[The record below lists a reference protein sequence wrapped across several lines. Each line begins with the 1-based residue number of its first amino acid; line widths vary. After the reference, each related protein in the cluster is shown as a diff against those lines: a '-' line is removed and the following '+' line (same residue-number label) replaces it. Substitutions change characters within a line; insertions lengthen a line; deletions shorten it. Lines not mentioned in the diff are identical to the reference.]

1 MVRAMST
8 SSSRAW
14 LVVAALAAC
23 GGGGDDDGASDDAT
37 PPDGETDDAG
47 IDAPTDAP
55 DAVTCADPDQC
66 EWLDGYLAE
75 VLRKLTG
82 VEEAAPG
89 VTITRRSTIAQRDA
103 ARQYLFDE
111 LTRKGLAPTLHEYGS
126 GKNIVVHLPSTTGGT
141 MPRIVVGAHFDG
153 VSAGP
158 AAADNGTGSA
168 IVVAAARY
176 FGSRTRR
183 DRAMDFVLFDQEE
196 GGLIGSTAY
205 ALKLRNDQTAVDSVH
220 AFDMISFDGD
230 GDNALELWKPDAGL
244 EALYRAH
251 ATPRNIP
258 IGVNA
263 SFAGSDH
270 ESFVSRGFATVGVCE
285 EFSGGDSNPNYHRS
299 TDTFANVNLAYTG
312 RMTRLLLE
320 ILEDRSI
327 D

>member
-1 MVRAMST
+1 MST
-8 SSSRAW
+8 SLPRAS
-14 LVVAALAAC
+14 LVIALAAAAC
-23 GGGGDDDGASDDAT
+23 GGGDDGDTPVDA
-37 PPDGETDDAG
+37 PSLDGEGDG
-47 IDAPTDAP
+47 GGGPDAPTDAP
-55 DAVTCADPDQC
+55 DVATCANPDQC

-89 VTITRRSTIAQRDA
+89 VTITRRATAAQRDT

-111 LTRKGLAPTLHEYGS
+111 LTRIGLAPTLHDYGS
-126 GKNIVVHLPSTTGGT
+126 GKNIVVHLPSTTGST

-158 AAADNGTGSA
+158 AAADNGTGTA
-168 IVVAAARY
+168 IVVVAARY
-176 FGSRTRR
+176 LGSRAMR
-183 DRAMDFVLFDQEE
+183 DRAIDLVLFDQEE

-205 ALKLRNDQTAVDSVH
+205 ALKLRNDQTPVDSVH

-230 GDNALELWKPDAGL
+230 GDGALELWKPDAAL

-263 SFAGSDH
+263 TFAGSDH
-270 ESFVSRGFATVGVCE
+270 ESFVSRGFSAVGVCE

-299 TDTFANVNLAYTG
+299 TDTYANVNLTYSA

-320 ILEDRSI
+320 IIEDRSI